1 MQFTEYGGASAP
13 MRDTVRKAAIV
24 FASLPPGPAE
34 RVALYLSEQHIS
46 ALHAALGSIGNV
58 TDSERKLV
66 MREFTEALQHL
77 PADQAPGQPASGETT
92 VDDVDVKELQQLLEG
107 QHPQFIALVLSR
119 ISPEKGAAL
128 FSSLPPDVAVET
140 GIRMALVQNADKD
153 VVARVDSLL
162 SATRASHTSEQ
173 DVSERAHRVLRAGL
187 KYVDKEIKRGILGAL
202 VDYGRADL
210 ASEIGESL
218 YVFEDLLSLEDRYL
232 QQLLSQ
238 VAIPDLAMAL
248 KGVDQHHREGVFRN
262 LSERAAT
269 ALREEMEYLGPVRR
283 RDVEAAQEKFIEVAN
298 QLVEDGV
305 IDLYPGEDEYIE

>member
-1 MQFTEYGGASAP
+1 
-13 MRDTVRKAAIV
+13 MRDNIRKAAIV
-24 FASLPPGPAE
+24 FASLPAGPAE
-34 RVALYLSEQHIS
+34 QVAMHLSEQHLS
-46 ALHAALGSIGNV
+46 ELHAALGSIGTV
-58 TDSERKLV
+58 TDHERQAV
-66 MREFTEALQHL
+66 TREFVEALQHSHS
-77 PADQAPGQPASGETT
+77 DQNAVPRTSTNQPPDAKLGVGE
-92 VDDVDVKELQQLLEG
+92 VDLRELQHLLEG

-119 ISPEKGAAL
+119 LNPDKGAAL

-140 GIRMALVQNADKD
+140 GVRMALVQNADKD

-162 SATRASHTSEQ
+162 SATRTPTVADQE
-173 DVSERAHRVLRAGL
+173 VSDRAHRVLRAGL
-187 KYVDKEIKRGILGAL
+187 KYADKEIKRGILGAL
-202 VDYGRADL
+202 VDHGRADL

-238 VAIPDLAMAL
+238 IALPDLAMAL
-248 KGVDQHHREGVFRN
+248 KGVEQHHREVVFRN

-283 RDVEAAQEKFIEVAN
+283 RDVEAAQEKFMEVAN